1 MKKGVILALL
11 LCTLFISCTL
21 QKRVYRSGYYIAHK
35 GKAVRALKKENY
47 KQIKPNQYGFSNRK
61 STDRRKQEE
70 EVLALKQNPQNSLA
84 KKRTAEIKS
93 LPALIK
99 LNSIKQFKQNAHL
112 SFIKFKKKL
121 RKGDSSI
128 LNNLQNIKVLFPFLE
143 GNSIPHEFKK
153 NLPKQGQKSCKRYAL
168 NSFVEGLLTLV
179 MWVILYSADNV
190 GVILLALAGSIG
202 FPIAALIHGIIAI
215 VVYNENADSPISLL
229 LAIVGIL
236 LAITEV
242 VIMVVLFASI

>member
-1 MKKGVILALL
+1 MKKGVILSLL
-11 LCTLFISCTL
+11 VCTLFISCTL

-47 KQIKPNQYGFSNRK
+47 KQIKSNQFGFSSRK
-61 STDRRKQEE
+61 NTDRRKQEE

-112 SFIKFKKKL
+112 SIKKFKKKL

-128 LNNLQNIKVLFPFLE
+128 LNNQQKIKDFFHFLE
-143 GNSIPHEFKK
+143 GNSRPHEFKK
-153 NLPKQGQKSCKRYAL
+153 NLPKQGQRTCKRYAL
-168 NSFVEGLLTLV
+168 NSFLEGLLTLV
-179 MWVILYSADNV
+179 MW
-190 GVILLALAGSIG
+190 VILLALAGSIG